1 MLRQDIARRLDLL
14 RLLFLPVTIVMKT
27 LIMLPCYLTPPGRKM
42 QYASELQM
50 PQTPP
55 INPQNPTVRK
65 TMPPHTQIPKKKAPG
80 RVWTLTFL
88 LGAEQTNQT
97 NPKIPAPTVHA
108 DRSLH
113 STATKNLFFEPTT
126 TTRLRP
132 SAHDA
137 GPIMKG
143 AVRRLWLLACPALW
157 NPFSSSEE
165 WASGPGPAW
174 CVEGGGDGVS
184 ACVVLSS
191 VLPLAARGPVFFSGK
206 CDPRCLPLVAPRPP
220 LRE

>member
-1 MLRQDIARRLDLL
+1 
-14 RLLFLPVTIVMKT
+14 MKKNAVCVRIT
-27 LIMLPCYLTPPGRKM
+27 NAPNAAYQPPKPNGPKNN
-42 QYASELQM
+42 ASSHS
-50 PQTPP
+50 
-55 INPQNPTVRK
+55 NS
-65 TMPPHTQIPKKKAPG
+65 KKKAPG

-113 STATKNLFFEPTT
+113 STATKKPVFRAHNHHSSSS
-126 TTRLRP
+126 LRRRRRAYHERRRPP
-132 SAHDA
+132 S
-137 GPIMKG
+137 
-143 AVRRLWLLACPALW
+143 LAACVSSVVES
-157 NPFSSSEE
+157 FSSSEE

-206 CDPRCLPLVAPRPP
+206 CDPRCLPLDAPRPP